1 MLLQKKFVL
10 YCVIAKPNPF
20 IYEYQLQ
27 IALLLEKVFATDD
40 TDAKLNMMLA
50 YASAKYIRSPVPKP
64 NVLLSFGRFITNL

>member
-27 IALLLEKVFATDD
+27 IAPLLEKVFATND
-40 TDAKLNMMLA
+40 TDATLNMMLA
-50 YASAKYIRSPVPKP
+50 YALAKYIGLPVPKP
-64 NVLLSFGRFITNL
+64 NMLPSFGRFVTNI